1 MFKKLTNASVK
12 MVERLL
18 PDAFIF
24 CIILTILVFILAMP
38 LTGQGPMAM
47 IQHWG
52 NGVWGLLAFSMQM
65 ALVAVLGNAFATAPA
80 IKRGIIKL
88 AAIPKSPTMA
98 IIMVTAISTVCCW
111 LNWGFGLI
119 VGAILAKEVARRR
132 NDTDYR
138 LLIASAYSGFVVWH
152 AGLSGSIQLDLAS
165 GPASYSPK
173 VGDAITFMS
182 TYGPNGDGIIDI
194 SRTVLAPWN
203 IIVCVAILIIMSLV
217 NAKMHPEKDKVF
229 IVDPKLLAEEDTYVP
244 PQKGNRTPAQ
254 AMENSPILTYIIV
267 AVGVIYLGYQ
277 FGVKHAALN
286 LNYVNLIFLLLGLAF
301 HVTPIRYVQAI
312 GDGAKG
318 AAGVILQFPFY
329 AGIQGMMV
337 GASAATGATLAGVIS
352 NALVSISTTVSFPI
366 WAFISAGIVNF
377 FVPSGGSQW
386 AVQGPIIMP
395 AGLRLGVTPEI
406 SACAVAWGDA
416 WTNMAQPFWA
426 LPALGVAKLSARD
439 IMGYCIIDLI
449 VTGIIIIIGFL
460 VVGLT
465 GVGALS
471 PEQIAAAAASL
482 AG

>member
-24 CIILTILVFILAMP
+24 CIILTIVVFILAMP

-80 IKRGIIKL
+80 IKRAIVKL
-88 AAIPKSPTMA
+88 AAIPKSATSA
-98 IIMVTAISTVCCW
+98 IVMVTAISTVCCW

-165 GPASYSPK
+165 GPSSYAAK
-173 VGDAITFMS
+173 VGDAIDFMS
-182 TYGPNGDGIIDI
+182 TYGPNGDGIIDV

-203 IIVCVAILIIMSLV
+203 IIVCIAILIVMSLV
-217 NAKMHPEKDKVF
+217 NARMHPDKEHVF
-229 IVDPKLLAEEDTYVP
+229 IVDPKLLAEEDTHVP
-244 PQKGNRTPAQ
+244 PQKGARTPAQ
-254 AMENSPILTYIIV
+254 AMENSPILTYIVV
-267 AVGVIYLGYQ
+267 AIGVIYLCYM
-277 FGVKHAALN
+277 FFVKHAALN

-301 HVTPIRYVQAI
+301 HVTPIRYVHAI
-312 GDGAKG
+312 GEGAKG

-337 GASAATGATLAGVIS
+337 GVSASTGATLAGVIS
-352 NALVSISTTVSFPI
+352 NALVSISSTVSFPI

-449 VTGIIIIIGFL
+449 ITGIIIILGFL

-465 GVGALS
+465 GAGALS
-471 PEQIAAAAASL
+471 PEQMAAAAATL

>member
-1 MFKKLTNASVK
+1 MFKKLTNGSVK
-12 MVERLL
+12 LVERLL

-24 CIILTILVFILAMP
+24 CIILTIVVFILAMP

-80 IKRGIIKL
+80 IKRAIVRL
-88 AAIPKSPTMA
+88 AAIPKSPSGA

-119 VGAILAKEVARRR
+119 VGAILAKEVAKRR

-152 AGLSGSIQLDLAS
+152 AGLSASIPLDLAAGS
-165 GPASYSPK
+165 ASYAAK
-173 VGDAITFMS
+173 VGDALEFMEGN
-182 TYGPNGDGIIDI
+182 TYTLAT
-194 SRTVLAPWN
+194 TVLAPWN
-203 IIVCVAILIIMSLV
+203 LIVCLAILVVMSLV
-217 NAKMHPEKDKVF
+217 NAKMHPAPKDVV
-229 IVDPKLLAEEDTYVP
+229 IVDPALLKDEEFVESP
-244 PQKGNRTPAQ
+244 KAKRTPAQ
-254 AMENSPILTYIIV
+254 KMENSPILTYIIV
-267 AVGVIYLGYQ
+267 LVGVIYLVSYFAKG
-277 FGVKHAALN
+277 GALALN
-286 LNYVNLIFLLLGLAF
+286 QVNLIFLLLGLAF
-301 HVTPIRYVQAI
+301 HVTPIRYVHAI
-312 GDGAKG
+312 GEGAKG

-337 GASAATGATLAGVIS
+337 GVSASTGLTLAGVIS
-352 NALVSISTTVSFPI
+352 NALVAISNTVSFPI
-366 WAFISAGIVNF
+366 FAFISAGIVNF

-395 AGLRLGVTPEI
+395 AGVQLGVKPEI
-406 SACAVAWGDA
+406 SAMAIAWGDA

-449 VTGIIIIIGFL
+449 VSGIIIIIGFL
-460 VVGLT
+460 VVGFT
-465 GVGALS
+465 GIGAL
-471 PEQIAAAAASL
+471 
-482 AG
+482 

>member
-1 MFKKLTNASVK
+1 MFKKLTNGSVK
-12 MVERLL
+12 LVERLL

-24 CIILTILVFILAMP
+24 CIILTIVVFILAMP

-98 IIMVTAISTVCCW
+98 IIMVTAISTICCW

-165 GPASYSPK
+165 GPSSYAAK
-173 VGDAITFMS
+173 VGDAIGFMS

-203 IIVCVAILIIMSLV
+203 IIVCVAILVIMSLV

-244 PQKGNRTPAQ
+244 PQKGKRTPAQ

-267 AVGVIYLGYQ
+267 AIGVIYLCYM
-277 FGVKHAALN
+277 FFVKHAALN

-312 GDGAKG
+312 GEGAKG

-337 GASAATGATLAGVIS
+337 GVSASTGATLAGVIS
-352 NALVSISTTVSFPI
+352 NALVNISTTVSFPI

-449 VTGIIIIIGFL
+449 VTGIIIIVGFL

-471 PEQIAAAAASL
+471 PEQMAAAAASL

>member
-24 CIILTILVFILAMP
+24 CIILSILVFILAMP
-38 LTGQGPMAM
+38 LTGQGPMDM
-47 IQHWG
+47 IKHWG
-52 NGVWGLLAFSMQM
+52 NGIWGLLAFSMQM
-65 ALVAVLGNAFATAPA
+65 SLVAVLGNAFATAPA

-88 AAIPKSPTMA
+88 AGIPKTPTMA
-98 IIMVTAISTVCCW
+98 IILVTAISTVCCW

-152 AGLSGSIQLDLAS
+152 AGLSASIQLDLAS
-165 GPASYSPK
+165 GPASYTAK

-194 SRTVLAPWN
+194 GRTVMAPWN
-203 IIVCVAILIIMSLV
+203 LIVCVAILIVMSFV

-229 IVDPKLLAEEDTYVP
+229 IVDPALLAEEDTYVP
-244 PQKGNRTPAQ
+244 PQKGKRTPAQ
-254 AMENSPILTYIIV
+254 AMENSPILTYIMVII
-267 AVGVIYLGYQ
+267 GVVYLGYM

-286 LNYVNLIFLLLGLAF
+286 LNYVNLIFLLLGMAF

-312 GDGAKG
+312 GEGAKG

-337 GASAATGATLAGVIS
+337 GVSASTGLTLAGVIS
-352 NALVSISTTVSFPI
+352 NALVSISTAVSFPV

-395 AGLRLGVTPEI
+395 AGLRMGITPEI

-439 IMGYCIIDLI
+439 IMGYCIIDLL
-449 VTGIIIIIGFL
+449 VTGVIIILGFL
-460 VVGLT
+460 IVGWT
-465 GVGALS
+465 GVSALS
-471 PEQIAAAAASL
+471 PADAAAAAASL
-482 AG
+482 LG